1 MSSKH
6 SGSEEGHQ
14 LSRQDSVIRSG
25 ILQANF
31 RPVNPRILL
40 VSGQT
45 YDISSQI
52 FISRYLLYIFATS
65 LYIRY
70 LTIVFVLMRFVF
82 AALVLLRPMLTRHCS
97 YDHDLL

>member
-31 RPVNPRILL
+31 RPKKKNFKFMLEEKLGQHFYVKFDGKCDGDSSEAQKPFLDPRY
-40 VSGQT
+40 G
-45 YDISSQI
+45 
-52 FISRYLLYIFATS
+52 
-65 LYIRY
+65 
-70 LTIVFVLMRFVF
+70 
-82 AALVLLRPMLTRHCS
+82 PG
-97 YDHDLL
+97 

>member
-31 RPVNPRILL
+31 RPVFLYLRAEG
-40 VSGQT
+40 SGT
-45 YDISSQI
+45 WWGG
-52 FISRYLLYIFATS
+52 
-65 LYIRY
+65 
-70 LTIVFVLMRFVF
+70 TIKIQNV
-82 AALVLLRPMLTRHCS
+82 
-97 YDHDLL
+97 

>member
-31 RPVNPRILL
+31 RPVYEQH
-40 VSGQT
+40 V
-45 YDISSQI
+45 ISISI
-52 FISRYLLYIFATS
+52 FQHNF
-65 LYIRY
+65 
-70 LTIVFVLMRFVF
+70 
-82 AALVLLRPMLTRHCS
+82 
-97 YDHDLL
+97 

>member
-31 RPVNPRILL
+31 LEVFELKFR
-40 VSGQT
+40 
-45 YDISSQI
+45 
-52 FISRYLLYIFATS
+52 FKYI
-65 LYIRY
+65 
-70 LTIVFVLMRFVF
+70 
-82 AALVLLRPMLTRHCS
+82 HN
-97 YDHDLL
+97 